1 MTLITILVTLI
12 TFQETL
18 IINDS
23 NGGTMTLTALIV
35 NVIIHLMI
43 YCDPD
48 NSACVSNNTNS
59 DSNYFNDF
67 W

>member
-23 NGGTMTLTALIV
+23 NGGTMTLRALIV
-35 NVIIHLMI
+35 NIIIHLMI

-48 NSACVSNNTNS
+48 NSASVSNNTNS
-59 DSNYFNDF
+59 VSNDFNDY

>member
-12 TFQETL
+12 TFQVTL

-23 NGGTMTLTALIV
+23 NSSTMTLTALIL

-48 NSACVSNNTNS
+48 NSASVSNNTNS
-59 DSNYFNDF
+59 DSNDFNDY

>member
-1 MTLITILVTLI
+1 MTLITFPV
-12 TFQETL
+12 TL

-23 NGGTMTLTALIV
+23 NGGTKTLTALIL
-35 NVIIHLMI
+35 NVIIHLMM

-48 NSACVSNNTNS
+48 NSASVSNNTNS
-59 DSNYFNDF
+59 NSIDFNYY

>member
-1 MTLITILVTLI
+1 MTLINILVTLI
-12 TFQETL
+12 TFKVTL

-23 NGGTMTLTALIV
+23 NDDTMTLTALIL

-43 YCDPD
+43 YCNHD
-48 NSACVSNNTNS
+48 NSASVSNNTNS
-59 DSNYFNDF
+59 NSNDFNDY